1 MWCAL
6 VRNSLSL
13 HSQCGSEFTM
23 EQVIPLN
30 VSEEEEKAMREAME
44 EKRKQAKIAKVQT
57 NIPIST
63 CLYKLNFDKFVT

>member
-1 MWCAL
+1 
-6 VRNSLSL
+6 
-13 HSQCGSEFTM
+13 M